1 MPLMKNFTN
10 LDNVAHA
17 EIRVDSRLS
26 AEYGDNLS
34 QVQVFVTEFEN
45 LQREYAV
52 FFKKTDA
59 GEYYAMTLLGL
70 DSDENL
76 FLKDGG
82 WDAHY
87 IPAVIQK
94 GPFQIGVPDAGDP
107 IIKIDLESPRID
119 SEVGEPLFKSN
130 GGLSPYLTHI
140 SKVLEQ
146 IHVGLEMNDK
156 FFKELADAS
165 LIEAVTLNL
174 KLDDGKSYSVPD
186 VFSIDEAAFQALS
199 GSVLEKFHSSGLL
212 ALCQYVLSSRKNIQ
226 HLLDRKMIKAHA
238 SG

>member
-1 MPLMKNFTN
+1 MKNYTN

-17 EIRVDSRLS
+17 GIKVNSRFS
-26 AEYGDNLS
+26 ADYGDNLS
-34 QVQVFVTEFEN
+34 QAQVFVTEFES

-70 DSDENL
+70 DNDENL
-76 FLKDGG
+76 FLKDAE
-82 WDAHY
+82 WDAKY
-87 IPAVIQK
+87 IPAIIQR
-94 GPFQIGVPDAGDP
+94 GPFQIGVPETGDP

-119 SEVGEPLFKSN
+119 SENGEPLFKPN

-140 SKVLEQ
+140 SKVLKQ
-146 IHVGLEMNDK
+146 IHVGLEMNAK
-156 FFKELADAS
+156 FFKELEDAS
-165 LIEAVTLNL
+165 LIEAVTLDL
-174 KLDDGKSYSVPD
+174 KLDDSTNYSVPG
-186 VFSIDEAAFQALS
+186 VYSINEAAFQALS

-226 HLLDRKMIKAHA
+226 HLLDRKILKTHA